1 VDKGRN
7 IPLLRSWA
15 AVNINNAMRQE
26 NYLTPP
32 VRMQSPSVRISDIW
46 SSITLGG
53 SQ

>member
-7 IPLLRSWA
+7 IPLQRSWA

-32 VRMQSPSVRISDIW
+32 VRMQSPCVRISDIW
-46 SSITLGG
+46 LSITLEH